1 MPRQLSGGATPGTG
15 QRMLARHVHRQFA
28 VVGQRPGHQ
37 AIWIVFLPWQQTE
50 RGASVA
56 HQFQH
61 VLALRIQ
68 PFQFDLREGL
78 GEALQDPLFG
88 IKLVDIGEHHGQSR
102 FDRCSQAHAQL
113 LEARIGGQDLLRVA
127 KYLSPGLGQ
136 LRVAPA
142 AIEQTHAQVGFQ
154 VGNGGTDCRLG
165 LAQASRRSRERAQRR
180 SFHEGLQG
188 FGGVGH

>member
-1 MPRQLSGGATPGTG
+1 MPRQLSGGATPGAG
-15 QRMLARHVHRQFA
+15 QRMVARHVHRQFA

-37 AIWIVFLPWQQTE
+37 AIWIVFLSWQQAQC
-50 RGASVA
+50 GAAASD
-56 HQFQH
+56 QLQH
-61 VLALRIQ
+61 VLTLRIQ
-68 PFQFDLREGL
+68 PFQFDLRERL

-88 IKLVDIGEHHGQSR
+88 IELIDIGEHHGQSR
-102 FDRCSQAHAQL
+102 FDRCGQAHAQL
-113 LEARIGGQDLLRVA
+113 LQARIGSQDLLRVPQHLA
-127 KYLSPGLGQ
+127 PGLGQ

-180 SFHEGLQG
+180 GFHEGLQG
-188 FGGVGH
+188 FRGVGH